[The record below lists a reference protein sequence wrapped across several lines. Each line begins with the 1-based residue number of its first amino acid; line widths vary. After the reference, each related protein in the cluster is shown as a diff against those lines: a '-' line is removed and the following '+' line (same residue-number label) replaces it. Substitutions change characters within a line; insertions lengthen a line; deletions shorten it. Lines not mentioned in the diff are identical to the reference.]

1 MIEYEAMC
9 GQGSYQL
16 FQFYQISNFSGSP
29 SPSSSQLSQKI
40 DWGWEENGVL
50 VWQLM

>member
-16 FQFYQISNFSGSP
+16 FQYFPF
-29 SPSSSQLSQKI
+29 SQLSQKI
-40 DWGWEENGVL
+40 DWLRKNGVL